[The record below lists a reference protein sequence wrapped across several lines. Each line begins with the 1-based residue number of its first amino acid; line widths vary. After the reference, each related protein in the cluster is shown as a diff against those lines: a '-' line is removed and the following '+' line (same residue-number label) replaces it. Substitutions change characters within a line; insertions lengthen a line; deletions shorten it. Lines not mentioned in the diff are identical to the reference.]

1 MSVTIYTIRP
11 DGEAP
16 LFEGFAVTGATQGSN
31 QNVLI
36 FYEIP
41 ANGVQSA
48 NLTAVSDADGHW
60 AVSFAGAF
68 RQGTEITAIARSRN
82 ESLARLTKT
91 L

>member
-1 MSVTIYTIRP
+1 MSVTIDTIRP
-11 DGEAP
+11 GGEAP
-16 LFEGFAVTGATQGSN
+16 FFEGYAVTGSTQGRN

-48 NLTAVSDADGHW
+48 NLTAVSDTNGQW
-60 AVSFAGAF
+60 AVSFSGEF
-68 RQGTEITAIARSRN
+68 RQGTEITAIARSKN

-91 L
+91 F